1 MRVTKDQ
8 SLILK
13 EFSKSMTVPQIH
25 LMTGL
30 PHSTI
35 RYHISDKIRADT
47 IRKQQERYSKLTKE
61 EKKEI
66 YKRNYKYGKEYFKRR
81 YHEDEEF
88 RKKVIQANI
97 KCKRKRALK
106 GGKKK

>member
-13 EFSKSMTVPQIH
+13 EFRKTMTNSQIA

-30 PHSTI
+30 PISTI
-35 RYHISDKIRADT
+35 QYHTNEKIRTGT
-47 IRKQQERYSKLTKE
+47 IRRQQERYSKLTPT
-61 EKKEI
+61 EKKAI
-66 YKRNYKYGKEYFKRR
+66 YKKNYKYGKKYIKKR

-88 RKKVIQANI
+88 RKKFIQSVI
-97 KCKRKRALK
+97 KSKKKRALK
-106 GGKKK
+106 GGDK

>member
-25 LMTGL
+25 VMTGL

-35 RYHISDKIRADT
+35 RYHISDKIQADT
-47 IRKQQERYSKLTKE
+47 IRKQKERFSRLTQK

-66 YKRNYKYGKEYFKRR
+66 YKRNYKYGKEYIKRR

-88 RKKVIQANI
+88 RKKFIQSVI
-97 KCKRKRALK
+97 KSKKKRALK